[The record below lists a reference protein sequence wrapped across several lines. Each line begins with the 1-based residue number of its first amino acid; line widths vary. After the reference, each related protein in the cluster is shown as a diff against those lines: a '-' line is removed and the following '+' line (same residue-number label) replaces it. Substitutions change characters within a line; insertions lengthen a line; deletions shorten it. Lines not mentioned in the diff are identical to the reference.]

1 MNAPDRVAQV
11 LAWLKVKA
19 ELTVPAAFRTF
30 RFPSLAARNVQQKQG
45 DVTVLLE
52 STEVDGPVWK
62 VGVTVIYPG
71 EGPSLESYQQGLL
84 NNRLWLQRAGQN
96 MVEYALLAGF
106 LAVVGAGTLALAGD
120 QIKVI
125 LRRLLA
131 RTRRNQ
137 G

>member
-1 MNAPDRVAQV
+1 MTSPF
-11 LAWLKVKA
+11 LSP
-19 ELTVPAAFRTF
+19 PA
-30 RFPSLAARNVQQKQG
+30 
-45 DVTVLLE
+45 VTR
-52 STEVDGPVWK
+52 
-62 VGVTVIYPG
+62 
-71 EGPSLESYQQGLL
+71 
-84 NNRLWLQRAGQN
+84 RLWLQRAGQN

-131 RTRRNQ
+131 RTRRSQ